1 MLGLDSLKQFYFLPE
16 LHDMRCG
23 ANRIMETVRIK
34 YGRYPYKGDVFIYMS
49 KNRRRVRLVHYENH
63 AFYFHEKTFE
73 KAYKFMK
80 LEADGGDN
88 LIYSIAYNDLVM
100 LLECPVID
108 VMKVRSRVLRES
120 I

>member
-1 MLGLDSLKQFYFLPE
+1 MLGLDSLKRFYFLPE

-23 ANRIMETVRIK
+23 AQRIMETVRIK
-34 YGRYPYKGDVFIYMS
+34 YGRNPYKGDVYIFMS

-63 AFYFHEKTFE
+63 AFYFHEKTFN

-80 LEADGGDN
+80 LEADDAGN
-88 LIYSIAYNDLVM
+88 LVYSIAYKDLVT

-108 VMKVRSRVLRES
+108 VMKVRSDMLADVV
-120 I
+120 